1 MPQRTPILRIRPRA
15 DGMTHVQFDHKVD
28 VRPQVVLYT
37 EQAHEFVSLHPEDW
51 IGTLIS
57 GMPRRNQEL
66 TS

>member
-1 MPQRTPILRIRPRA
+1 
-15 DGMTHVQFDHKVD
+15 MTHVQFDHKVD